1 MEFGL
6 LWYDD
11 SPSRDLLE
19 KVRRA
24 AAHYEH
30 KFGHSPTL
38 CYVNPRTVDGVNG
51 KLSELAP
58 MQVETRSTVLPHHF
72 LVGVANGNGNGRRT
86 GRKSRKVAD

>member
-11 SPSRDLLE
+11 SPGRDLAE

-24 AAHYEH
+24 VAHYEH

-38 CYVNPRTVDGVNG
+38 CFINPRMLDGAGG
-51 KLSELAP
+51 KLSEAASV
-58 MQVETRSTVLPHHF
+58 QVETRSTVLPHHF
-72 LVGVANGNGNGRRT
+72 LVGVASGNGHHNGRRSRRAT
-86 GRKSRKVAD
+86 G